1 MKQRYLL
8 ALGMTAMV
16 LIIGCKSSEEKQS
29 ETSKEEKKEAIV
41 VKDTLNEVIY
51 VLPSPNEMLD
61 EIFIEKININSS
73 FINPYSNAEKYLDT
87 RSQAINLG
95 VYIADFAYLS
105 NSTESTTELEY
116 LKVIK
121 KLSEEVNIH
130 GLMGNKTIER
140 IQNNLNE
147 RDTLK
152 KISQELYYK
161 ISNTLENSNREN
173 IFTLIATGAIIESL
187 YLSVMIVDDF
197 EDYIE
202 IIGKMY
208 EQKFVFDN
216 FYEYATVY
224 KDDPYVRS
232 TLVQLD
238 VLKET
243 FEEIE
248 QNVEEATELES
259 NDDNTLRFTGGSKF
273 IVDKENFKFFKS
285 NIKSIREEIIMPK
298 N

>member
-8 ALGMTAMV
+8 ALGMIAMV
-16 LIIGCKSSEEKQS
+16 FIFGCKSSEEKQS
-29 ETSKEEKKEAIV
+29 ETSKDEKKEAIV
-41 VKDTLNEVIY
+41 VKDTSNEVIY
-51 VLPSPNEMLD
+51 VLPSPIEMLD
-61 EIFIEKININSS
+61 EIFIEKLKINPS

-105 NSTESTTELEY
+105 NSTETKTELEY

-130 GLMGNKTIER
+130 GIMGNRIIDR
-140 IQNNLNE
+140 IQNNLTE
-147 RDTLK
+147 KDTLK

-187 YLSVMIVDDF
+187 YLSVMLVDDF
-197 EDYIE
+197 EEYIE

-216 FYEYATVY
+216 FYEYARVY
-224 KDDPYVRS
+224 EDDPYVRL

-248 QNVEEATELES
+248 QNVEETTVKES
-259 NDDNTLRFTGGSKF
+259 NDDNTLRFTGGSQF
-273 IVDKENFKFFKS
+273 VVDKENFKLFKS
-285 NIKSIREEIIMPK
+285 NIKSIRKEIIMPK